1 MENRKKY
8 YLVTI
13 KNISENKDVIND
25 AINVYA
31 EEYDGELVEIL
42 TNKKIQDSSLN
53 YNPNIFD
60 VRKFIEKGQSLF
72 GICKIELDIETVS
85 KFLLFITEFGKR
97 QLISNVLE
105 LERLTKEEARS
116 KYQELIEMEVKFKEE
131 INKTR
136 RK

>member
-60 VRKFIEKGQSLF
+60 VRKFI
-72 GICKIELDIETVS
+72 
-85 KFLLFITEFGKR
+85 
-97 QLISNVLE
+97 
-105 LERLTKEEARS
+105 
-116 KYQELIEMEVKFKEE
+116 
-131 INKTR
+131 
-136 RK
+136 